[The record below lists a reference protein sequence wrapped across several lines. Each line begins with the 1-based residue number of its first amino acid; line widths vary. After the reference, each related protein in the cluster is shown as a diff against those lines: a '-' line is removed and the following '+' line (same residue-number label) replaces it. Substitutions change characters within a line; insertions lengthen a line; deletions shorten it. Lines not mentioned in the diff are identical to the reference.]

1 MIVKEQTVYA
11 AVIRMAQVDRP
22 SAFILYKADD
32 DQQARMMAMDT
43 ARDMGGTLECILT
56 EIWRP

>member
-11 AVIRMAQVDRP
+11 AVIRMAQVDGP

-43 ARDMGGTLECILT
+43 AIDMGGTLEMHLD
-56 EIWRP
+56 